1 MTQSEMDRLFDALAA
16 LVDATPAA
24 ERERML
30 MRLVI
35 GLAQEVGDYERISEA
50 IRALTPN
57 SKW

>member
-1 MTQSEMDRLFDALAA
+1 MKQSDIDRLFDALAA

-35 GLAQEVGDYERISEA
+35 GLAQEVGDYGKVREA
-50 IRALTPN
+50 IQTL
-57 SKW
+57 K

>member
-35 GLAQEVGDYERISEA
+35 GLAQEVGDYAKVSET
-50 IRALTPN
+50 IRAL
-57 SKW
+57 K

>member
-1 MTQSEMDRLFDALAA
+1 MTQNETDRLFDALAA

-35 GLAQEVGDYERISEA
+35 GLAQEVDSYEKVSRT

-57 SKW
+57 

>member
-16 LVDATPAA
+16 LVDATPAG

-35 GLAQEVGDYERISEA
+35 GLAQEVGDYGKVLEI

-57 SKW
+57 PKW